1 MPNGKSGPKN
11 FGRWRPAGCGE
22 AKKRM
27 AIDLFTLRTRIHRRP
42 GWTRAMF
49 LGGVLLATV
58 SSLHAADFP
67 PPYNS
72 ERNTNAAPLTPAA
85 ALAQMQ
91 LPPGFRATVFAAEPA
106 VQNPIACAWDSRGR
120 LWVAENYTYAER
132 PLGFESRLQ
141 DRVLIFED
149 RRGDGTFS
157 ARKIFT
163 EEVQRLTSIEVGHG
177 GVWLMCPPRLLFLA
191 DRNGD
196 DVPDGVPEVI
206 LDGFTP
212 PADGHHTFANG
223 LRFGPDG
230 WLYGRCGASSP
241 GEIGIPGAPAGERI
255 PVRGT
260 LWRYHPQRRVVESLS
275 SGTTNPWGHDWNSEG
290 ELFFINTVN
299 GHLWHQIPGAHYVR
313 PHTID
318 PNPHVYAL
326 IDQHADHWHFDTGKG
341 WSQSRDGQ
349 ANSFGGGHAHVGMM
363 IYQGANWPAEY
374 RDHLFTLNF
383 HGRRM
388 NQEILERSGTGY
400 VGKHGTDLLVAGDP
414 WFRGMELTTG
424 PDGGVFVLDWSDTG
438 ECHEATGVH
447 RTSGRIY
454 KITHGEPKRPAIAD
468 VARLSIRELAGLQ
481 THTNN
486 WFAHQARLELS
497 ARAAAGRDL
506 TEAVGPLRELLQHTS
521 RVDGSLRALWSLH
534 VMGAADPALLE
545 SLLENPDEHL
555 RVWAIRLLTDGWPLD
570 TVLSARPSGAPKSV
584 DPHLLDL
591 LVRHA
596 QMDSSGLV
604 RLTLA
609 SVLQRLPAI
618 ARVGLASTLAARTE
632 DAADH
637 NQPQM
642 VWYGLIPLAD
652 TDLDSLPRVARECQ
666 LPLTLQC
673 IARRLAEACE
683 GNPAPLNELLRL
695 ATEKP
700 ETYRRSVIAGM
711 AEALSGWR
719 KATKPVAWDA
729 LAQTLA
735 TSSDA
740 GLREKSR
747 ELSVVFGDGRALDAV
762 RQIALDRRA
771 GLDTR
776 KAALQSLIDAQ
787 PPDLSA
793 LCESLLTERF
803 LNAVAARGLA
813 ASEDP
818 GVGRKLVKAWS
829 SFHPSERPQ
838 LLATLVTRPVF
849 ARALLDAIAKS
860 EIPRAELSVADAIRI
875 RAFDDAPLRQQLAEV
890 WGEVHDTPAD
900 KQRLIARLR
909 ADLTAKPGTLADA
922 PRGRAIFQATCATC
936 HKLFGQGAD
945 IGPDLTGAQRD
956 NLDYLLENV
965 VDPSAVVSADFRTS
979 EVILKDGRT
988 LSGMIRSTTERT
1000 LTPQTP
1006 TGLFPL
1012 ERGEIERVQTS
1023 THSLMPDGLLE
1034 NLSAP
1039 EIRQL
1044 MAYLSSPQQV
1054 SLPEGPTAPR

>member
-1 MPNGKSGPKN
+1 MPSGNSGSKNCGHWRLAVCGK
-11 FGRWRPAGCGE
+11 
-22 AKKRM
+22 AKKSM
-27 AIDLFTLRTRIHRRP
+27 AIDVFAFGTGFLRRP
-42 GWTRAMF
+42 GGTRAA
-49 LGGVLLATV
+49 LLCGALLATLP
-58 SSLHAADFP
+58 SLRAADFP
-67 PPYNS
+67 TPYNS
-72 ERNTNAAPLTPAA
+72 ERDTNAAPLTPAA
-85 ALAQMQ
+85 ALAQIQ

-106 VQNPIACAWDSRGR
+106 VQNPIACAGDSRGR

-149 RRGDGTFS
+149 RHGDGTFS
-157 ARKIFT
+157 SRKVFT
-163 EEVQRLTSIEVGHG
+163 EDVQRLTSIEVGHG

-191 DRNGD
+191 DRDGD

-241 GEIGIPGAPAGERI
+241 GEIGIPGAPANARI

-260 LWRYHPQRRVVESLS
+260 LWRYHPQTRVVESLS

-299 GHLWHQIPGAHYVR
+299 GHLWHQIQGAHYVR

-374 RDHLFTLNF
+374 RDRLFTLNF
-383 HGRRM
+383 HGRRI

-400 VGKHGTDLLVAGDP
+400 VGKHGTDLLLAGDP

-438 ECHEATGVH
+438 ECHESTGVH

-454 KITHGEPKRPAIAD
+454 KITHGNPERPAIEE
-468 VARLSIRELAGLQ
+468 VARLSTRGLADLQ

-486 WFAHQARLELS
+486 WLAHQARLELS
-497 ARAAAGRDL
+497 ARAATGLDL
-506 TEAVGPLRELLQHTS
+506 SEAVVPLREHLQHAT
-521 RVDGSLRALWSLH
+521 RVDWSLRALWSLY

-545 SLLENPDEHL
+545 ALLENPDEHL
-555 RVWAIRLLTDGWPLD
+555 RVWAIRLLTDRWPLD
-570 TVLSARPSGAPKSV
+570 TVLSERPRGAPKSV
-584 DPHLLDL
+584 EPHLLDL
-591 LVRHA
+591 LVRRA

-609 SVLQRLPAI
+609 SVLQRLPTS
-618 ARVGLASTLAARTE
+618 ARVGLASALAARAE
-632 DAADH
+632 DATDH

-652 TDLDSLPRVARECQ
+652 QDLGGLPPIARECR

-673 IARRLAEACE
+673 IARRLAEASE
-683 GNPAPLNELLRL
+683 KNPTPLNELLRL

-700 ETYRRSVIAGM
+700 ETYRRSVVTGM
-711 AEALSGWR
+711 AEALAGWR
-719 KATKPVAWDA
+719 KTAKPVAWDA
-729 LAQTLA
+729 LAETLT

-740 GLREKSR
+740 GLREKAR

-762 RQIALDRRA
+762 RQIALDPHA
-771 GLDTR
+771 GLDMR
-776 KAALQSLIDAQ
+776 KSALQSLIDAR

-803 LNAVAARGLA
+803 LNAVAVRGLA
-813 ASEDP
+813 ASENP

-838 LLATLVTRPVF
+838 LLATLVTRSVF

-860 EIPRAELSVADAIRI
+860 EIPRAELSVADATRI
-875 RAFDDAPLRQQLAEV
+875 RAFDDPPLRQQLAEV

-909 ADLTAKPGTLADA
+909 MDLTSTPGTLADA
-922 PRGRAIFQATCATC
+922 PRGRALFQATCATC

-945 IGPDLTGAQRD
+945 IGPDLTGAHRD
-956 NLDYLLENV
+956 NLDYLLENI
-965 VDPSAVVSADFRTS
+965 VDPGAVVSADFRTS
-979 EVILKDGRT
+979 EITLKDGRT
-988 LSGMIRSTTERT
+988 LQGVTRSTTERT
-1000 LTPQTP
+1000 LTLQTP
-1006 TGLFPL
+1006 TGLLHL
-1012 ERGEIERVQTS
+1012 ERQEIERIHS
-1023 THSLMPDGLLE
+1023 SPHSLMPDGLLDT
-1034 NLSAP
+1034 LSAP

-1044 MAYLSSPQQV
+1044 MAYLMSPQQV
-1054 SLPEGPTAPR
+1054 SLPAPR